1 MIAPDPIR
9 ANRPRS
15 RRWWPWALAIVAAI
29 LVVGVLFWIR
39 QQPQPS
45 RPTPPAS
52 AEQPAA
58 ATPAIAT
65 GIFIEPGDGRQPILD
80 EIADAQRSID
90 LEIYLITDEP
100 VLQALE
106 AAHRR
111 GVAVRVILEQ
121 YPYGG
126 GGRQPEIFNR
136 LDAGGIA
143 VRWGNPVFR
152 FTHIKAM
159 VIDDEVAVIMN
170 QNLTDSS
177 FRGNREFGVITT
189 DPAAVRTAAA
199 IFAADWTRGKEPD
212 PEPLVVSPTNAR
224 AALLDLIVS
233 AETSL
238 DIYAEVLRDPEA
250 LGAITDAAARGV
262 QVRLLVSP
270 GPDNADARAALAAAG
285 IQVGLLSNL
294 YIHAK
299 LIIADGERAF
309 VGSQNISATS
319 LDLNRELGI
328 ILDDPVSL
336 ARLERTFEVD
346 FRSASPQERP

>member
-1 MIAPDPIR
+1 M
-9 ANRPRS
+9 
-15 RRWWPWALAIVAAI
+15 AAI
-29 LVVGVLFWIR
+29 LVVAALLWFR
-39 QQPQPS
+39 QQSQLSPPA
-45 RPTPPAS
+45 PTPRPERPAV
-52 AEQPAA
+52 
-58 ATPAIAT
+58 ATPAITT
-65 GIFIEPGDGRQPILD
+65 GVFIEPGDGRQPILD
-80 EIADAQRSID
+80 EIAEARRSID

-100 VLQALE
+100 TLRALE

-111 GVAVRVILEQ
+111 GIAVRVILEQ

-126 GGRQPEIFNR
+126 GGRQPEIFDR
-136 LDAGGIA
+136 LDAAGIA

-152 FTHIKAM
+152 FTHIKTM
-159 VIDDEVAVIMN
+159 VIDNEVAVIMN

-177 FRGNREFGVITT
+177 FRGNREFGVITN

-199 IFAADWTRGKEPD
+199 IFDTDWTRGQEPN

-224 AALLDLIVS
+224 AALRDLIVS

-238 DIYAEVLRDPEA
+238 DIYAEVLRDPEL
-250 LGAITDAAARGV
+250 LGAMTDAAARGV

-285 IQVGLLSNL
+285 VQVRLLSNL

-299 LIIADGERAF
+299 LIIADGKRVF
-309 VGSQNISATS
+309 VGSQNLSATS

-328 ILDDPVSL
+328 ILDDPISL
-336 ARLERTFEVD
+336 ARLERTFVVD
-346 FRSASPQERP
+346 FRSATPQELP